1 MTEFFGTHR
10 FARVPLGGRVPHPT
24 TLMKITS
31 RCGEQAVAALTEV
44 LAGGLGVLD
53 LGAEDIGHDS
63 SFNLSRGGA
72 PCGPTRHASWRAAL
86 TLGQRLGWGV
96 VRR

>member
-1 MTEFFGTHR
+1 
-10 FARVPLGGRVPHPT
+10 
-24 TLMKITS
+24 
-31 RCGEQAVAALTEV
+31 V